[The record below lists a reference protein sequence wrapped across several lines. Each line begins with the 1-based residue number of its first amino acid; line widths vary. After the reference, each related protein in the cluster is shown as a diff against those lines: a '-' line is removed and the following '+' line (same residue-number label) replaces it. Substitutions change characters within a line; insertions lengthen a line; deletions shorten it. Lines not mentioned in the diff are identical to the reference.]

1 MIIFFVVTVVFLA
14 SSFIYYKGNHRK
26 LDNNFTIDHNSYWMK
41 ND

>member
-14 SSFIYYKGNHRK
+14 FIYYKGNHRK
-26 LDNNFTIDHNSYWMK
+26 LDNNITIDYNSYWMK